1 MKTQKRRN
9 IKKSYTV
16 FQSGNIIV
24 CTRIPIIRRQNKRVI
39 LGGKESENEY
49 LQTQI
54 FQNLVS
60 ALGTS
65 KESGASELK
74 TYLESLKLTS
84 DKAAFMQYVFSK
96 KSDLANESIFDA
108 VTTRK
113 LNMRNAFTPDSAEN
127 KLYKILLSKVN
138 AKSQVQKIK
147 EEVEN
152 SPDIDEKTKTA
163 IINSLEN
170 TSGMSISSVS
180 TGALNTMKKG
190 SVLLGNFFAPTIDN
204 TNEKKKW
211 NETNVEIL
219 FYDQDHL
226 HYRKGDSMPIQSDDE
241 KRFGDVMII
250 NRPTQYTSTKEYAS
264 IMYAS
269 VEDLLAHIASAG
281 ENLLCLGNSAK
292 CKKYSV
298 KPNPYTR
305 RVMRI
310 VNKQP
315 QIDVDKKKKS

>member
-9 IKKSYTV
+9 IKKPYTV
-16 FQSGNIIV
+16 FKIGNIIIS
-24 CTRIPIIRRQNKRVI
+24 TRIPIIRRRNKRVI
-39 LGGKESENEY
+39 LGGKESDNEY

-60 ALGTS
+60 ILGTS
-65 KESGASELK
+65 KEVGAVDLK
-74 TYLESLKLTS
+74 NYLENLKLTS
-84 DKAAFMQYVFSK
+84 EKADLIKYVFSK
-96 KSDLANESIFDA
+96 KSDLKNDDIFDA
-108 VTTRK
+108 VITRK
-113 LNMRNAFTPDSAEN
+113 LNMRDAFKPETPEN
-127 KLYKILLSKVN
+127 KLYNILLSKVN
-138 AKSQVQKIK
+138 AKAQVDKIK
-147 EEVEN
+147 KEVEN
-152 SPDIDEKTKTA
+152 SPDIDEKMKTA

-170 TSGMSISSVS
+170 TSGISISSVS

-190 SVLLGNFFAPTIDN
+190 SVLLGNFFAPELSDTS
-204 TNEKKKW
+204 TKKKW

-226 HYRKGDSMPIQSDDE
+226 HYRKGDSMPMQNDDE
-241 KRFGDVMII
+241 KRFGDFMII

-264 IMYAS
+264 TMYAS

-281 ENLLCLGNSAK
+281 ENLLCIGDSEK

-298 KPNPYTR
+298 KPKPYFK

-315 QIDVDKKKKS
+315 QIDVDKIKK

>member
-9 IKKSYTV
+9 IKKPYTV
-16 FQSGNIIV
+16 FKLGNIIIS
-24 CTRIPIIRRQNKRVI
+24 TRIPIIRQRNKRVI
-39 LGGKESENEY
+39 LGGKESDNEY

-60 ALGTS
+60 TLGTS
-65 KESGASELK
+65 NEAGASELK
-74 TYLESLKLTS
+74 TYLEGLKLTS
-84 DKAAFMQYVFSK
+84 EKAALLQYVFSK
-96 KSDLANESIFDA
+96 KSDVANDAIFDA
-108 VTTRK
+108 VITRK
-113 LNMRNAFTPDSAEN
+113 LNMRDAFKSESPEN
-127 KLYKILLSKVN
+127 KLYNILLSKVN
-138 AKSQVQKIK
+138 AKAQVQKIK

-163 IINSLEN
+163 IISSLEN
-170 TSGMSISSVS
+170 TSGMTISSVS

-204 TNEKKKW
+204 TTEKKKW

-250 NRPTQYTSTKEYAS
+250 NRPTQYTSTKEYVS
-264 IMYAS
+264 TMYAS

-281 ENLLCLGNSAK
+281 ENLLCLGDSAK

-298 KPNPYTR
+298 KPKPYTR